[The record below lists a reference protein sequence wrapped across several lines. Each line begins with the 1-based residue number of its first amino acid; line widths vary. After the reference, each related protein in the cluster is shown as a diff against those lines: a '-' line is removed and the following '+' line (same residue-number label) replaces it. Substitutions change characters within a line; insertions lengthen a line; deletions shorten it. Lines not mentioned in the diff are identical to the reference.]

1 MIYTTWKEWAD
12 DNGYARFEKP
22 PIVTLCGSTRF
33 VEEFNSFR
41 QYFTLKGQIVL
52 SIEIVTTQAREED
65 PQHVNRPNKEML
77 DLLHLEK
84 IKMSDYIFVINK
96 GGYIGESTQ
105 REIVFARSIDVVVEY
120 MEHDEAPGEEGT
132 TAVHRWVER
141 HEAERFTERLRGDH
155 ALLVDPQTGRII
167 DPLMTRSGE
176 Q

>member
-1 MIYTTWKEWAD
+1 MSYKTWKEWAD
-12 DNGYARFEKP
+12 DNGFARFEKP

-41 QYFTLKGQIVL
+41 QLFTLKGQIVL

-96 GGYIGESTQ
+96 GGYIGESTTK
-105 REIVFARSIDVVVEY
+105 EILFATSLGIPVEY
-120 MEHDEAPGEEGT
+120 MEGPADWDRFEGHDAI
-132 TAVHRWVER
+132 
-141 HEAERFTERLRGDH
+141 
-155 ALLVDPQTGRII
+155 LVDPQTGRII